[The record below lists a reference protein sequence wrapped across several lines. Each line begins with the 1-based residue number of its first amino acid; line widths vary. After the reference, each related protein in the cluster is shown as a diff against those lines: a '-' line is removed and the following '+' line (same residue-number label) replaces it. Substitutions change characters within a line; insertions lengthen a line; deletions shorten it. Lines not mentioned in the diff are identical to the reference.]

1 MKSQDKALSN
11 KALSNKALSCGF
23 IIINNDKLLA
33 CHATGRPYKNGW
45 DISKGHIEDGE
56 NPLECAYRELKEET
70 GIDLAILTN
79 IRDLG
84 KFEYTKSK
92 DLHLFVANCNVDPSK
107 CKCTSY
113 FEQHGRQIP
122 EMDAFKLIDFDKID
136 ETYYRSMA
144 KVIKKALFGV
154 KDKK

>member
-1 MKSQDKALSN
+1 MKSQD
-11 KALSNKALSCGF
+11 KALSCGF

-33 CHATGRPYKNGW
+33 CHATGHPYKNGW

-56 NPLECAYRELKEET
+56 TPLECACRELKEET
-70 GIDLAILTN
+70 GIDASRLTN

-84 KFEYTKSK
+84 KCPYTKSK
-92 DLHLFVANCNVDPSK
+92 DLYLFVANCDVDISK

-122 EMDAFKLIDFDKID
+122 EMDAFKLIDFDNID
-136 ETYYRSMA
+136 ETYYLSMS
-144 KVIKKALFGV
+144 KVIKKALFDV

>member
-1 MKSQDKALSN
+1 MKSK
-11 KALSNKALSCGF
+11 NKALSCGF

-56 NPLECAYRELKEET
+56 TPLECACRELKEET
-70 GIDLAILTN
+70 GIDSSRLTN

-92 DLHLFVANCNVDPSK
+92 DLYLFVANYDVDLSK

-113 FEQHGRQIP
+113 FEQHGHQIP

-136 ETYYRSMA
+136 DIYYRSMA
-144 KVIKKALFGV
+144 EVIKKALNI
-154 KDKK
+154 KNK

>member
-1 MKSQDKALSN
+1 MKSLTNYVKSQ
-11 KALSNKALSCGF
+11 NKALSCGF

-56 NPLECAYRELKEET
+56 TPLECACRELKEET
-70 GIDLAILTN
+70 GIDSSRLTN

-84 KFEYTKSK
+84 KWAYTKYK
-92 DLHLFVANCNVDPSK
+92 DLYLFVANYDVDLSK

-136 ETYYRSMA
+136 DAYYRSMA
-144 KVIKKALFGV
+144 EVIKKALNI
-154 KDKK
+154 KNI

>member
-1 MKSQDKALSN
+1 MKSQ
-11 KALSNKALSCGF
+11 NKALSCGF

-56 NPLECAYRELKEET
+56 TPLECAYRELKEET
-70 GIDLAILTN
+70 GIDSARLTN

-84 KFEYTKSK
+84 KWEYTKSK
-92 DLHLFVANCNVDPSK
+92 DLHLFVANYDVDISK

-122 EMDAFKLIDFDKID
+122 EMDAFKLIDFDKIYD
-136 ETYYRSMA
+136 TYYRSMA
-144 KVIKKALFGV
+144 EVIKKALNI
-154 KDKK
+154 KNK

>member
-1 MKSQDKALSN
+1 MKSLTNYVKPQ
-11 KALSNKALSCGF
+11 NKALSCGF

-33 CHATGRPYKNGW
+33 CHATGHPYKNGW

-56 NPLECAYRELKEET
+56 TPLECACRELKEET
-70 GIDLAILTN
+70 GIDSSRLTN

-84 KFEYTKSK
+84 KWAYTKSK
-92 DLHLFVANCNVDPSK
+92 DLHLFVANYDVDLSK

-113 FEQHGRQIP
+113 FEQRGRQIP

-136 ETYYRSMA
+136 NIYYRSMA
-144 KVIKKALFGV
+144 EVIKKALNI
-154 KDKK
+154 KNI